1 MGLAA
6 QVFNSYYCHD
16 AELFHVDKVEGSD
29 SGVATTDGE
38 GELDPLLQNHVMI
51 RTFICKSLSEYS
63 QCRYIWYLTVPDDGI
78 PGIPRFEPVVSK
90 LRANLI

>member
-6 QVFNSYYCHD
+6 QVFNNYYCHD
-16 AELFHVDKVEGSD
+16 AELFHVEKVD
-29 SGVATTDGE
+29 APQPDGE
-38 GELDPLLQNHVMI
+38 VELDTLLQYRVTI
-51 RTFICKSLSEYS
+51 CTFICKSLSEYS
-63 QCRYIWYLTVPDDGI
+63 QCHYNWYLTVPDDGI